1 MKAEY
6 RRVDQRQAVDILDLQ
21 SRLREEFKELT
32 KAKKR
37 TATTVP
43 LVAAYYEH
51 ACGHRDDREK
61 SDCGDT
67 ALLSLVQGLHKELA
81 AVRQEIASLKG
92 ERGRGQGEHDRRT
105 FFDKNFVDQRHD
117 RGRGQRGKGK
127 GKGKFYRVGA
137 KNNVESAFHVA
148 TETFVPKCMLAE
160 CAGCYHG
167 ASECPTLSM
176 NLYSADDDTVRRS
189 YLAEFVTAE
198 MQAAYDDEDDDAF
211 CEICDAYGKAE
222 VHKGPSA
229 NTFPSAAATTVREP
243 SLRQQYCGLKELSG
257 GRFAPIEPHLGAHSF
272 VTKDATVAA
281 APPVVNDKEKPQLI
295 VDKKIVFRTAS
306 VVHNDDRDLWRDW
319 ESPVMDMTPTR
330 ECGHFDSFTVAAE
343 DAIGDPVDDAD
354 VYEDALPEEV
364 VFDPPAECDATFV
377 KDFSYAPH
385 QHFRKSEIDKFYPPF
400 YDETR
405 LAHFE
410 TDDEDEDAPPQ
421 PPPPR
426 QRIGGG
432 RKPSLLHT
440 ALLTTFFFS
449 AFMAYVEECDA
460 TTATAQLAQ
469 PFAYEDACIVAAPPA
484 QGLVVPQH
492 PYTFDDY
499 PVDFY
504 EDPGP
509 VSNEI
514 DFNDKT
520 AIRIRAFRALRGEI
534 ESEMLFDRF
543 QHVAD

>member
-32 KAKKR
+32 KANKR
-37 TATTVP
+37 TAQKVP

-51 ACGHRDDREK
+51 ARGHRDDREK
-61 SDCGDT
+61 DNCGDT

-105 FFDKNFVDQRHD
+105 FFEKNFVDQRHD

-148 TETFVPKCMLAE
+148 TETFVPKCMIPE
-160 CAGCYHG
+160 CAGCFHA

-211 CEICDAYGKAE
+211 CDICDAYGKAE

-229 NTFPSAAATTVREP
+229 NTIPSAATTDREP

-257 GRFAPIEPHLGAHSF
+257 RGRFAPIEPPLGAHSF
-272 VTKDATVAA
+272 VAKDATVTA
-281 APPVVNDKEKPQLI
+281 APPIVDDREKPQFIL
-295 VDKKIVFRTAS
+295 DKKVAFRTAS
-306 VVHNDDRDLWRDW
+306 VVHSDLWRDW
-319 ESPVMDMTPTR
+319 ESPVMDMTPTQD
-330 ECGHFDSFTVAAE
+330 CGHFDAFTDIDE
-343 DAIGDPVDDAD
+343 TAIGDHVTEDCDDA

-364 VFDPPAECDATFV
+364 VLDPPAECETTFIE
-377 KDFSYAPH
+377 DFNYAPH
-385 QHFRKSEIDKFYPPF
+385 QHFRKSDVDKFYPPY
-400 YDETR
+400 YDENR
-405 LAHFE
+405 LAYFE
-410 TDDEDEDAPPQ
+410 TEEDAAPPQ

-460 TTATAQLAQ
+460 TAATAQLAQ
-469 PFAYEDACIVAAPPA
+469 PFAYEDA
-484 QGLVVPQH
+484 
-492 PYTFDDY
+492 
-499 PVDFY
+499 
-504 EDPGP
+504 
-509 VSNEI
+509 
-514 DFNDKT
+514 
-520 AIRIRAFRALRGEI
+520 
-534 ESEMLFDRF
+534 
-543 QHVAD
+543 